1 MTMKKMMV
9 AASVALASIT
19 LSFGAGSASADV
31 SALKWSKRCGMTV
44 EEWQALSKEQQKAK
58 KDEFSAKVQA
68 DTAQQSALK
77 WAKRCDMTPEE
88 WAKLSKEEQKAK
100 KDAYKSGHADKWAPT
115 WAERYQMTVEQWKAL
130 PEDEKKAKQDAW
142 VNRKGKKK

>member
-9 AASVALASIT
+9 AASAALVSAT
-19 LSFGAGSASADV
+19 LSFGAESVNADA

-44 EEWQALSKEQQKAK
+44 EAWQALSKEQQNAK

-68 DTAQQSALK
+68 TAAQQSAQK
-77 WAKRCDMTPEE
+77 WAKRCNMTPEE
-88 WAKLSKEEQKAK
+88 WTKLSKKEQKAK
-100 KDAYKSGHADKWAPT
+100 KDAFKAGHADKWAPT

-130 PEDEKKAKQDAW
+130 SEDEKKAKQDAW